1 MTKMDIKSKLER
13 LIPPDDFQHRWEFS
27 NHHLVD
33 ELDDDEKKEIED
45 MLIEKLHIDTGDLL
59 IIDTLSYLNSEKA
72 TPAMRNSLEICDNK
86 LQKIIIAASIY
97 KITHDNATV
106 DIAID
111 AFKQLH
117 GKWDLVSVFSYLKVF
132 EDSRINDMIKA
143 YIDNPDFL
151 ISHNAKR
158 ALGMV
163 D

>member
-1 MTKMDIKSKLER
+1 M
-13 LIPPDDFQHRWEFS
+13 
-27 NHHLVD
+27 
-33 ELDDDEKKEIED
+33 
-45 MLIEKLHIDTGDLL
+45 
-59 IIDTLSYLNSEKA
+59 
-72 TPAMRNSLEICDNK
+72 
-86 LQKIIIAASIY
+86 
-97 KITHDNATV
+97 V

-163 D
+163 E